1 MVCVCVLGRSLA
13 TVHRGET
20 VKRICCSFL
29 LMAQSAGRS
38 KKIIKDDSIL
48 GRCFVLSFFL
58 FTSCETRN
66 ATRPDGSAPMN
77 WMEAIDRDVAASF
90 FFAFV
95 VVFCLIENHYDHF
108 LFFRFVSPV
117 RLWPEL
123 ASDPS
128 PAIALFRRR
137 AIDPLSVFPYIPIGV
152 VKRANN
158 NNNNNNSNNS
168 NNDSRETTF
177 HKQRIH
183 QRSENTFGHHRE
195 GNERRRHQRRRQKFF
210 GHRFSVSAFRPPIQ
224 PKQKKKT
231 DVGVEPDVL
240 QFHSDALKAKL

>member
-1 MVCVCVLGRSLA
+1 MKRFPCRIILFFFFLQRSFFLVCVCVLGRSLA

-38 KKIIKDDSIL
+38 KRIIKDDSIL

-95 VVFCLIENHYDHF
+95 VVFCSIENHYDRF
-108 LFFRFVSPV
+108 LFLFCFASPV
-117 RLWPEL
+117 MARAGERSVAGHCLVSAPGHRS
-123 ASDPS
+123 AFSFS
-128 PAIALFRRR
+128 VYSYRRR
-137 AIDPLSVFPYIPIGV
+137 KA
-152 VKRANN
+152 
-158 NNNNNNSNNS
+158 
-168 NNDSRETTF
+168 
-177 HKQRIH
+177 
-183 QRSENTFGHHRE
+183 
-195 GNERRRHQRRRQKFF
+195 RQ
-210 GHRFSVSAFRPPIQ
+210 Q
-224 PKQKKKT
+224 Q
-231 DVGVEPDVL
+231 
-240 QFHSDALKAKL
+240 QQQQ